1 MFPVPPPVRLV
12 LALAIGMSSAA
23 DAADAA
29 EVYFNDFQTSVGS
42 GWSSTSPVPW
52 GIEATPLPADDSRR
66 FLGYFGGDTTLS
78 LTLTDLPVT
87 TGTVSVEFDLYL
99 MWSWDGE
106 DTRPVDGVARGPDVF
121 GFSVDGG
128 AGPGPVRSW
137 TFSHGNGALSQQSYC
152 EGFAAPCAP
161 TTGAEERYTLGYRF
175 DILPTE
181 EDLGSTTAAPMDS
194 VYRLTGQAALS
205 GSAVTLTF
213 SSQGLQVRDDLTFP
227 YLDEAWGID
236 NLRVSVAVPEPAPAA
251 LVLSGLLVLGL
262 AGRRLRRR

>member
-1 MFPVPPPVRLV
+1 MSPVPPATRLV

-23 DAADAA
+23 DAA
-29 EVYFNDFQTSVGS
+29 EVYFNDFQTAAGA
-42 GWSSTSPVPW
+42 GWTSTSPVSW
-52 GIEATPLPADDSRR
+52 GIEATPLPANDSRR
-66 FLGYFGGDTTLS
+66 FLGYFGGDTSLS
-78 LTLTDLPVT
+78 LTLNDLPVS
-87 TGTVSVEFDLYL
+87 TGTVEVEFDLYL
-99 MWSWDGE
+99 MWSWDGD

-121 GFSVDGG
+121 GFTLDGG
-128 AGPGPVRSW
+128 AGPDPVRSW

-152 EGFAAPCAP
+152 EGFASPCAP

-205 GSAVTLTF
+205 GSTVTVTF
-213 SSQGLQVRDDLTFP
+213 FSQGLQVRDDLAFP

-236 NLRVSVAVPEPAPAA
+236 NLRVSVAVPEPAPGA

-262 AGRRLRRR
+262 AGRRLRRC